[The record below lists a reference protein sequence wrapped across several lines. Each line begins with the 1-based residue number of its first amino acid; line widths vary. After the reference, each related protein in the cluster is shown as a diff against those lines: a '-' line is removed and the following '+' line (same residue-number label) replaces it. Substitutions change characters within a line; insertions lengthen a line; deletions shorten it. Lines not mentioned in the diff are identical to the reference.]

1 MEDFL
6 NAIEEF
12 CGENY
17 IWALTGMV
25 VLLFLVIAVITGT
38 AVKASKRKKAQAG
51 DSTSRE
57 YFLEGEY
64 EELLK
69 QKSMERNQSEEIKTH
84 TELTEELSED
94 LTEKLTE
101 QLTEEEEYKPE
112 DELKTLSERPVCINI
127 NIEHGQVKIGYDEEI
142 GYDETGQ
149 ISYKTEAHAEEIKK
163 DDETTEAAPRNEIQE
178 SDAEKEIIMEKI
190 NIIKGAPSGKFGPG
204 NLNTSRSGRVY
215 TEEELRRKIK
225 E

>member
-17 IWALTGMV
+17 IWVLAGMV

-38 AVKASKRKKAQAG
+38 AVKASKRKKTQAG
-51 DSTSRE
+51 DSASRE

-69 QKSMERNQSEEIKTH
+69 QKSMQRNQSEETKPQ
-84 TELTEELSED
+84 TELTEELPE
-94 LTEKLTE
+94 ELTE
-101 QLTEEEEYKPE
+101 QLIEEEKYKLE

-127 NIEHGQVKIGYDEEI
+127 NIEHGQVKIEYDEKI
-142 GYDETGQ
+142 GYDESVQ
-149 ISYKTEAHAEEIKK
+149 SSNKTETYVEEIKR
-163 DDETTEAAPRNEIQE
+163 DDETTETAPQKEIQE

-190 NIIKGAPSGKFGPG
+190 NIIKGAPSGKFGPE

>member
-12 CGENY
+12 CGEYY
-17 IWALTGMV
+17 IWILTV
-25 VLLFLVIAVITGT
+25 TLVLLLLAIVAITGT
-38 AVKASKRKKAQAG
+38 AVKASKRKKG
-51 DSTSRE
+51 NVVESSSRE

-64 EELLK
+64 ENLLK
-69 QKSMERNQSEEIKTH
+69 QKAMEQNKSDELELEPEPTSSE
-84 TELTEELSED
+84 LLAG
-94 LTEKLTE
+94 
-101 QLTEEEEYKPE
+101 EEEYKPE

-127 NIEHGQVKIGYDEEI
+127 NIEHGQVKIGYDDKI
-142 GYDETGQ
+142 GHDESVQ
-149 ISYKTEAHAEEIKK
+149 ISNKTVTHVEEKKK
-163 DDETTEAAPRNEIQE
+163 DDETTEAVPQNEIQE

-204 NLNTSRSGRVY
+204 NMNTSRSGRVY

>member
-6 NAIEEF
+6 NAIEDF

-17 IWALTGMV
+17 IWVLTVTLALV
-25 VLLFLVIAVITGT
+25 FLAIVAITGT
-38 AVKASKRKKAQAG
+38 AVKASKRKKG
-51 DSTSRE
+51 NVVEGSSRE

-64 EELLK
+64 ENLLK
-69 QKSMERNQSEEIKTH
+69 QKAMEQNRSDEP
-84 TELTEELSED
+84 ELQPDLSE
-94 LTEKLTE
+94 
-101 QLTEEEEYKPE
+101 QLAEEEAYKPE
-112 DELKTLSERPVCINI
+112 DELKTLNERPVCINI
-127 NIEHGQVKIGYDEEI
+127 NIEHGQVKIGYDETER
-142 GYDETGQ
+142 
-149 ISYKTEAHAEEIKK
+149 ISYKMETHSEKIEEA
-163 DDETTEAAPRNEIQE
+163 DETMDFAPRNEIQE

-204 NLNTSRSGRVY
+204 NMNTSRSGRVY

>member
-6 NAIEEF
+6 NAIEDF

-17 IWALTGMV
+17 MWVLTV
-25 VLLFLVIAVITGT
+25 TLALLFLAIVAITGT
-38 AVKASKRKKAQAG
+38 AVKASKRKKG
-51 DSTSRE
+51 NVVESSSRE

-64 EELLK
+64 ENLLK
-69 QKSMERNQSEEIKTH
+69 QKAMEQNRSDEP
-84 TELTEELSED
+84 ELQPDLSE
-94 LTEKLTE
+94 
-101 QLTEEEEYKPE
+101 QLAEEEAYKPE
-112 DELKTLSERPVCINI
+112 DELKTLNERPVCINI
-127 NIEHGQVKIGYDEEI
+127 NIEHGQVKIGYDETER
-142 GYDETGQ
+142 
-149 ISYKTEAHAEEIKK
+149 ISYKMETHSEKIEEA
-163 DDETTEAAPRNEIQE
+163 DETMDFTPRNEIQE

-204 NLNTSRSGRVY
+204 NMNTSRSGRVY

>member
-17 IWALTGMV
+17 IWVLTGMV

-101 QLTEEEEYKPE
+101 EEEYKPE

-127 NIEHGQVKIGYDEEI
+127 NIEHSQVKIGYDDKI
-142 GYDETGQ
+142 GHDESVQ
-149 ISYKTEAHAEEIKK
+149 ISNKTVTHDEEKKK
-163 DDETTEAAPRNEIQE
+163 DDETTEAVPQNEIQE
-178 SDAEKEIIMEKI
+178 SDAEKEIIMEKF

-204 NLNTSRSGRVY
+204 NLNISRSGRVY

>member
-6 NAIEEF
+6 NAIEDF

-17 IWALTGMV
+17 MWVLTV
-25 VLLFLVIAVITGT
+25 TLALLFLAIVAITGT
-38 AVKASKRKKAQAG
+38 AVKASKRKKG
-51 DSTSRE
+51 NVVESSSRE

-64 EELLK
+64 ENLLK
-69 QKSMERNQSEEIKTH
+69 QKAMEQNRSDEP
-84 TELTEELSED
+84 ELQPDLSE
-94 LTEKLTE
+94 
-101 QLTEEEEYKPE
+101 QLAEEEAYKPE
-112 DELKTLSERPVCINI
+112 DELKTLNERPVCINI
-127 NIEHGQVKIGYDEEI
+127 NIEHGQVKIGYDETER
-142 GYDETGQ
+142 
-149 ISYKTEAHAEEIKK
+149 ISYKMETHSEKIEEA
-163 DDETTEAAPRNEIQE
+163 DETMDFAPRNEIQE

-204 NLNTSRSGRVY
+204 NMNTSRSGRVY

>member
-17 IWALTGMV
+17 IWVLTGMV

-69 QKSMERNQSEEIKTH
+69 QKSMGRKQSEETKPQM
-84 TELTEELSED
+84 ELTEELSEE
-94 LTEKLTE
+94 LPEEK
-101 QLTEEEEYKPE
+101 EYKPE
-112 DELKTLSERPVCINI
+112 DELKTLSERPVCISI
-127 NIEHGQVKIGYDEEI
+127 NIEHGQVTIGYDENI
-142 GYDETGQ
+142 GYDEAVRISNKTGTH
-149 ISYKTEAHAEEIKK
+149 TEEKK
-163 DDETTEAAPRNEIQE
+163 EVDEAMDIAPGNGLQE
-178 SDAEKEIIMEKI
+178 CNTEKEIIMEKI
-190 NIIKGAPSGKFGPG
+190 NIVKGAPSGKFGPG
-204 NLNTSRSGRVY
+204 NLNTTRSGRVY
-215 TEEELRRKIK
+215 SEEELRRKIK

>member
-1 MEDFL
+1 MENIL

-12 CGENY
+12 CGDYY
-17 IWALTGMV
+17 IWVLTGTAL
-25 VLLFLVIAVITGT
+25 LLFLIIAAITRT
-38 AVKASKRKKAQAG
+38 AIKAVKRKKGNADDG
-51 DSTSRE
+51 ISRE
-57 YFLEGEY
+57 FFLEGEY
-64 EELLK
+64 EDLLK
-69 QKSMERNQSEEIKTH
+69 QKAMEQNKSD
-84 TELTEELSED
+84 ELELEPEPTSYE
-94 LTEKLTE
+94 LLAG
-101 QLTEEEEYKPE
+101 EEEYKPE

-127 NIEHGQVKIGYDEEI
+127 NIEHGQVKIVYDDKI
-142 GYDETGQ
+142 GHDESVQ
-149 ISYKTEAHAEEIKK
+149 ISNKTVTHVEEKKK
-163 DDETTEAAPRNEIQE
+163 DDKTTEAAPQNDVRE

>member
-12 CGENY
+12 CGEYY
-17 IWALTGMV
+17 IWVLIGMAL
-25 VLLFLVIAVITGT
+25 LLFLIIVAITGT
-38 AVKASKRKKAQAG
+38 ADKATRRKKGNADEG
-51 DSTSRE
+51 ISRE

-64 EELLK
+64 EDLLK
-69 QKSMERNQSEEIKTH
+69 QKAMERNKSDELELEPEPTSSE
-84 TELTEELSED
+84 LLAG
-94 LTEKLTE
+94 
-101 QLTEEEEYKPE
+101 EEEYKPE

-127 NIEHGQVKIGYDEEI
+127 NIEHSQVKIGYDDKI
-142 GYDETGQ
+142 GHDESVQ
-149 ISYKTEAHAEEIKK
+149 ISNKTVTHDEEKKK
-163 DDETTEAAPRNEIQE
+163 DDETTEAVPQNEIQE
-178 SDAEKEIIMEKI
+178 SDAEKEIIMEKF

-204 NLNTSRSGRVY
+204 NLNISRSGRVY

>member
-6 NAIEEF
+6 NAIEDF

-17 IWALTGMV
+17 MWVLTV
-25 VLLFLVIAVITGT
+25 TLALLFLAIVAITGT
-38 AVKASKRKKAQAG
+38 AVKASKRKKG
-51 DSTSRE
+51 NVVEGSSRE

-64 EELLK
+64 ENLLK
-69 QKSMERNQSEEIKTH
+69 QKAMEQNRSDEP
-84 TELTEELSED
+84 ELQPELSE
-94 LTEKLTE
+94 
-101 QLTEEEEYKPE
+101 QLAEEEAYKPE
-112 DELKTLSERPVCINI
+112 DELKTLNGRPVCINI
-127 NIEHGQVKIGYDEEI
+127 NIEHGQVKIGYDETER
-142 GYDETGQ
+142 
-149 ISYKTEAHAEEIKK
+149 ISYKMETHSEKIEEA
-163 DDETTEAAPRNEIQE
+163 DETMDFAPRNEIQE

-204 NLNTSRSGRVY
+204 NMNTSRSGRVY

>member
-6 NAIEEF
+6 NAIEDF

-17 IWALTGMV
+17 MWVLTVTLALV
-25 VLLFLVIAVITGT
+25 FLAIVAITGT
-38 AVKASKRKKAQAG
+38 AVKASKRKKG
-51 DSTSRE
+51 NVVEGSSRE

-64 EELLK
+64 ENLLK
-69 QKSMERNQSEEIKTH
+69 QKAMEQNRSDEP
-84 TELTEELSED
+84 ELQPDLSE
-94 LTEKLTE
+94 
-101 QLTEEEEYKPE
+101 QLAEEEAYKPE
-112 DELKTLSERPVCINI
+112 DELKTLNERPVCINI
-127 NIEHGQVKIGYDEEI
+127 NIEHGQVKIEYDEKI
-142 GYDETGQ
+142 GYDESVQ
-149 ISYKTEAHAEEIKK
+149 SSNKTETYVEEIKRN
-163 DDETTEAAPRNEIQE
+163 DETTETAPQNEIQE

-204 NLNTSRSGRVY
+204 NMNTSRSGRVY